1 MVCKFQEISDF
12 FHKYSQLLEG
22 IKEQELK
29 ELLDKK
35 LLEIF

>member
-12 FHKYSQLLEG
+12 FHKYSQLLED